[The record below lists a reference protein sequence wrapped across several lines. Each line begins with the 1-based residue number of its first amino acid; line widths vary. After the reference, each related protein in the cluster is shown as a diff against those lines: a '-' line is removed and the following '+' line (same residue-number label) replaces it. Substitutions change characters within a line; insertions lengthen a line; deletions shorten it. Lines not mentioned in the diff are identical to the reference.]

1 MHDIETTVTCPKCD
15 AAYKL
20 KYSRYSPEKTHTCS
34 ACGEKIP
41 LPEIAPEPLAP
52 APSAHIPA
60 TLVMRSSR
68 DPKEVIITDIQ
79 MPFGSMVVLLL
90 KLAIASIPAAF
101 LFGGLIFII
110 CSTLVIGGCTALLG
124 LGAK

>member
-1 MHDIETTVTCPKCD
+1 MNDIETTVTCPKCD

-41 LPEIAPEPLAP
+41 LPEKAPEPVAP

-79 MPFGSMVVLLL
+79 MPFGSMVVFML
-90 KLAIASIPAAF
+90 KWAIAAIPAVL
-101 LFGGLIFII
+101 LFGALIFLI
-110 CSTLVIGGCTALLG
+110 CSTLAIGGCAALLG